1 MIPMTI
7 ASVEVEAPAELG
19 VDAGVVILKEEAE
32 PGRYLQLVIGQPEA
46 RAIALGRS
54 GVILGRPSTWD
65 LFAQTLAT
73 VGAQLEKV
81 VITAVEDDRY
91 FFAVIELRLA
101 EEVYAVSA
109 RPSDALALA
118 ARVADAKIVVNPQV
132 LDAVGI
138 APG

>member
-1 MIPMTI
+1 MSI

-19 VDAGVVILKEEAE
+19 VDAGVVILREDVD

-54 GVILGRPSTWD
+54 GVVFARPSTWD
-65 LFAQTLAT
+65 LFVQTLST
-73 VGAQLEKV
+73 LGAQLENV
-81 VITAVEDDRY
+81 VITAVEDERY
-91 FFAVIELRLA
+91 FYAVLELRLA
-101 EEVYAVSA
+101 DEVYAVSA

-118 ARVADAKIVVNPQV
+118 ARVSDAKIVVNPQV

>member
-1 MIPMTI
+1 MTI
-7 ASVEVEAPAELG
+7 ASVEVEAPVELG
-19 VDAGVVILKEEAE
+19 VDAGVVILREEAE
-32 PGRYLQLVIGQPEA
+32 PGRYLQLVIGQAEA

-54 GVILGRPSTWD
+54 GVAFARPSTGD
-65 LFAQTLAT
+65 LFTQTLST
-73 VGAQLEKV
+73 LGAQLENV

-91 FFAVIELRLA
+91 FFAVIEMRLA

-118 ARVADAKIVVNPQV
+118 ARVPDAKILVNPQV

-138 APG
+138 PPS